1 MKRHARTRG
10 SLSPMTPP
18 RFADL
23 AAVDAAL
30 AAPLH
35 LVFKHSL
42 ICPTS
47 ARAFA
52 EYEAWR
58 AARPDVPTAWIDVI
72 GERPWS
78 RHVAAATGVEH
89 QSPQALLVRDGKI
102 AWHASHGGITRKS
115 LAAAVGAG

>member
-1 MKRHARTRG
+1 M
-10 SLSPMTPP
+10 SPP

-23 AAVDAAL
+23 AAVDRAL
-30 AAPLH
+30 AAPAF

-52 EYEAWR
+52 EYEAFVS
-58 AARPDVPTAWIDVI
+58 ARPDVPTAWIDVI

-78 RHVAAATGVEH
+78 RHVAEATGVTHE
-89 QSPQALLVRDGKI
+89 SPQALYVVDGRV
-102 AWHASHGGITRKS
+102 AWHASHGGITRKA
-115 LAAAVGAG
+115 LEAAAGRT

>member
-1 MKRHARTRG
+1 
-10 SLSPMTPP
+10 MTPP

-23 AAVDAAL
+23 AAVDRAL
-30 AAPLH
+30 AAPLF

-42 ICPTS
+42 ICPVS

-52 EYEAWR
+52 EYEAFA

-78 RHVAAATGVEH
+78 RRVAEATGVTH
-89 QSPQALLVRDGKI
+89 QSPQALLVRDGRV
-102 AWHASHGGITRKS
+102 AWHASHGAILRQALEDAT
-115 LAAAVGAG
+115 A